1 VDSVLVGAAFV
12 ALFAFWWVKKAEWSR
27 NSSGADRNDGVRRG
41 ESFGSPLPGV
51 RHAAPSASFRPD
63 IEGLRA
69 MAVLLVLV
77 YHAEFDLFGGGFIGV
92 DVFFVLSGFL
102 ITSLLLRELTSTGT
116 VSLANFWARRAR
128 RLLPASGLV
137 LVATL
142 IAGRFMLD
150 GLSQAELAR
159 DAIATCAFVVNIR
172 FAAVGTDYLTSQL
185 PPSPLLHFWS
195 LAVEE
200 QFYMVWPGLLIVL
213 VRVMRLGRR
222 ALGSV
227 IAVMW
232 VASFVACVWFTT
244 RSQPWAFFMLP
255 TRAWELLTGAA
266 LAFVGGTVVI
276 MHRRQRALLG
286 WIGVVGIVVCGVWF
300 SDSMRFPGWLAA
312 IPVLAT
318 VLVINAGS
326 ADAPAGPFRLLQA
339 APLQW
344 IGARSYAI
352 YLWHFPML
360 ILAERQWGP
369 LSVSAR
375 LAILGLSVVVSA
387 ISYRFV
393 ENPVRHSPTLA
404 AAPARSLAMG
414 AWIALIG
421 VGGAVL
427 LLNNPPPLDA
437 GVEAVAPTLVGGTTT
452 TSTAVAGSPVPPT
465 TVATDV
471 SPTTA
476 VPTTVAA
483 RVPTADASKDNPPA
497 LAAMIAA
504 NLPVLD
510 AGVQTSQVPSNLS
523 PGLAAARDDLP
534 HVYDNGCILDIG
546 ENSPKTCIYGDAGG
560 SVTIVLFGDSHAAE
574 WMPAMHQVAS
584 QNGWRLIVHTKK
596 ACPTADIPTEK
607 DPGRTDCVPWRDAVI
622 QQIAQLQPDLVVMS
636 AYRYKQVGAASGR
649 DPDQVWKEG
658 LELTVAKVRPLTA
671 HLLLLGDSATP
682 IDDVPSCLAGNL
694 SSVASCMN
702 SREGAVRPGRLA
714 VEREV
719 AANHDAEFIPTSDWM
734 CTDSYCPV
742 IVGNVL
748 MYRDNSHI
756 TATASLFLAPYV
768 EAALRD
774 AMT

>member
-1 VDSVLVGAAFV
+1 MDSVLVGAVFV

-27 NSSGADRNDGVRRG
+27 NQDGAEPQARGAVRP
-41 ESFGSPLPGV
+41 PLEVPPPAF
-51 RHAAPSASFRPD
+51 REATSAASFRPD

-69 MAVLLVLV
+69 IAVLLVLV
-77 YHAEFDLFGGGFIGV
+77 YHAKFSLFAGGFIGV

-102 ITSLLLRELTSTGT
+102 ITSLLLRELSSTGT
-116 VSLANFWARRAR
+116 ISLANFWARRAR

-159 DAIATCAFVVNIR
+159 DAIAACAFVVNIR

-200 QFYMVWPGLLIVL
+200 QFYMVWPGLLMVL
-213 VRVMRLGRR
+213 VRFMRLGRR
-222 ALGSV
+222 ALGGV
-227 IAVMW
+227 IGAMW
-232 VASFVACVWFTT
+232 VASFVACVWLTT

-266 LAFVGGTVVI
+266 LAFVGGSVA
-276 MHRRQRALLG
+276 MRRQQRALLG
-286 WIGVVGIVVCGVWF
+286 WVGLLVIVVCGVVF
-300 SDSMRFPGWLAA
+300 SDSMRFPGWVAA

-318 VLVINAGS
+318 ALVINAG
-326 ADAPAGPFRLLQA
+326 AAGAVAGPFQVLRA
-339 APLQW
+339 MPLQW

-360 ILAERQWGP
+360 ILAEREWGP
-369 LSVSAR
+369 LSVAAR
-375 LAILGLSVVVSA
+375 LGILALSVVIAA
-387 ISYRFV
+387 ISYQLV

-404 AAPARSLAMG
+404 ASPARSLAMG
-414 AWIALIG
+414 AWIALAG
-421 VGGAVL
+421 VGGAAL

-437 GVEAVAPTLVGGTTT
+437 GVEAAAPTLVGQTTT
-452 TSTAVAGSPVPPT
+452 VPTAVGSTVVPSTSPVSTVAPGTSTT
-465 TVATDV
+465 
-471 SPTTA
+471 
-476 VPTTVAA
+476 AA
-483 RVPTADASKDNPPA
+483 RVPTVDASKDNPPE
-497 LAAMIAA
+497 LAALIAA
-504 NLPVLD
+504 NLPTLE
-510 AGVQTSQVPSNLS
+510 AGVQTSKVPSNLS
-523 PGLAAARDDLP
+523 PSLASARDDLP
-534 HVYDNGCILDIG
+534 QVYDNGCILDLG
-546 ENSPKTCIYGDAGG
+546 VSSPETCIYGDPNG
-560 SVTIVLFGDSHAAE
+560 SVTVVLFGDSHAAE

-584 QNGWRLIVHTKK
+584 QNGWRLLVHTKK
-596 ACPTADIPTEK
+596 ACPTAEIPTEK
-607 DPGRTDCVPWRDAVI
+607 DPNRTDCVPWREAVI

-636 AYRYKQVGAASGR
+636 AYRYKQVGAAAGR

-658 LELTVAKVRPLTA
+658 LDLTVSKVRPLTSN
-671 HLLLLGDSATP
+671 LLLLGDSATP
-682 IDDVPSCLAGNL
+682 LEDVPSCLAGNL

-702 SREGAVRPGRLA
+702 SRDGAVRPGRLA

-719 AANHDAEFIPTSDWM
+719 AAKYDADFIPTSDWM
-734 CTDSYCPV
+734 CTDTACPV

-756 TATASLFLAPYV
+756 TATASVFLAPYV
-768 EAALRD
+768 DAALRV
-774 AMT
+774 ALG